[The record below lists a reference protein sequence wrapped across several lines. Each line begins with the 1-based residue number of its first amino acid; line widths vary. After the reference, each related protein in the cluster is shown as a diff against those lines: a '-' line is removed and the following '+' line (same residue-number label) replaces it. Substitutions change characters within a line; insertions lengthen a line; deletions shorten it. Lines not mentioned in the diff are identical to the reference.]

1 LPEQKIEDTVILLDA
16 SRSMLRKDFKPS
28 RLVVELQTAK
38 NFIQA
43 KLSID
48 VKDRISI
55 ISFGNITKRL
65 IGFAFEDDKLIGSL
79 KKIKIS
85 GQGFLHEGIAF
96 ALQILVEEMRKLGGK
111 TGRILIVTDNK
122 FSKEDIKLQKIVNIA
137 KGLGIFIDA
146 LQMGGKQD
154 YGEYS
159 LKRITQST
167 GGDFGYFNNS
177 KSIVNAGIEFAIKKE
192 VKQTVD
198 YFSPDKNDKIAPL
211 ISEIALPLRRQ
222 SLLDIR
228 IMVNGTGKGQE
239 KCQICHSVKAAVT
252 GSDFFTEGRY
262 CPNCDRAMHLS
273 CAAMWAK
280 KTEYKENVFRCPFC
294 FFLLELPR
302 AALKLVKEKI
312 EEPPEIKIAEDNEI
326 LETTVSLVPNEKINQ
341 IDVSCS
347 FCHSIF
353 LGDFKVYKCENCDS
367 YYHEPC
373 FQKMYKEINA
383 CRYCGAKIIIK

>member
-1 LPEQKIEDTVILLDA
+1 MPEQKIEDTVLLLDA

-38 NFIQA
+38 NFIKS

-48 VKDRISI
+48 MKDRISI
-55 ISFGNITKRL
+55 ITFGKITKKL
-65 IGFAFEDDKLIGSL
+65 IDFAFEDSKLIESL
-79 KKIKIS
+79 KKIQIS

-96 ALQILVEEMRKLGGK
+96 ALQILVEQMRKLGGK
-111 TGRILIVTDNK
+111 TARIFIITDNK
-122 FSKEDIKLQKIVNIA
+122 LSNENSKLQKIINIA
-137 KGLGIFIDA
+137 KGLGVFIDA

-154 YGEYS
+154 HGEFS

-177 KSIVNAGIEFAIKKE
+177 KSIINAGNEFAIKKE

-198 YFSPDKNDKIAPL
+198 YFSPDKDEKIAPL
-211 ISEIALPLRRQ
+211 ISEIALPLRRP
-222 SLLDIR
+222 SLLDLR
-228 IMVNGTGKGQE
+228 LMVKGTGKSQE

-252 GSDFFTEGRY
+252 GSDFFSEGRY
-262 CPNCDRAMHLS
+262 CPSCDRAMHLS

-302 AALKLVKEKI
+302 AALKLVKDKI
-312 EEPPEIKIAEDNEI
+312 EELPEIKIAEDNEI
-326 LETTVSLVPNEKINQ
+326 LETKVSIVPDNDIDQ

-353 LGDFKVYKCENCDS
+353 LGDFKVYKCENCGS

-383 CRYCGAKIIIK
+383 CRYCGAKILSD

>member
-1 LPEQKIEDTVILLDA
+1 MPEQKIEDTVLLLDA

-28 RLVVELQTAK
+28 RLEVELQTAK
-38 NFIQA
+38 NFIQS

-48 VKDRISI
+48 MKDRISI
-55 ISFGNITKRL
+55 ISFGNITKKL
-65 IGFAFEDDKLIGSL
+65 INFAFEDGKLIESL
-79 KKIKIS
+79 KKIQIS
-85 GQGFLHEGIAF
+85 GRGFLHEGIAF

-111 TGRILIVTDNK
+111 TARIFIITDNK
-122 FSKEDIKLQKIVNIA
+122 FSNENSKLQKIIDIA
-137 KGLGIFIDA
+137 KGLGVFIDA

-154 YGEYS
+154 HGELS

-177 KSIVNAGIEFAIKKE
+177 KSIINAGNEFAIKKE

-198 YFSPDKNDKIAPL
+198 YFSPDKDDKIAPL
-211 ISEIALPLRRQ
+211 ISEIALPLRRP
-222 SLLDIR
+222 SLLDLRLMIK
-228 IMVNGTGKGQE
+228 GTGKSQE

-252 GSDFFTEGRY
+252 GSDFFSEGRY
-262 CPNCDRAMHLS
+262 CPSCDRAMHLS

-302 AALKLVKEKI
+302 AALNLVKDKI
-312 EEPPEIKIAEDNEI
+312 EELPEIEIAEDNEI
-326 LETTVSLVPNEKINQ
+326 LETKVTLVPDDDIDQ

-353 LGDFKVYKCENCDS
+353 LGDFKVYKCENCGS

-373 FQKMYKEINA
+373 FQKMYKELNA
-383 CRYCGAKIIIK
+383 CRNCGAKILVH